1 MHKYYKA
8 NFLYGPVPRTPRL
21 LIYHLHLSLSI
32 KVIFY
37 VSFVSSTH
45 TQFLKNEQ
53 QQQKN
58 TVLKQKRTDV
68 GVLNIE
74 NIYLNFNISVMFTK
88 GI

>member
-53 QQQKN
+53 QQQKKHSSEAKKN
-58 TVLKQKRTDV
+58 RCWCSQHRK
-68 GVLNIE
+68 
-74 NIYLNFNISVMFTK
+74 YLPEF
-88 GI
+88 